1 MPEHATEHLLDGALG
16 DFAELVQLRTGRSA
30 TVYRARERSTDRLVA
45 LKVLNLPDPSPR
57 ALESFDRES
66 TALARLGSHPNI
78 VTLYRRL
85 TLSDGRPVLVL
96 ELCSRAVPDQ
106 AGVRAGLPPQQAV
119 AVGVKLAGALATAHR
134 GQVLHCDVRPQNVLV
149 TLFGEPALSD
159 FGVAQLLAHSPRASA
174 PFELLT
180 EHTAPELLEG
190 SPLTEATDV
199 YGLSSTIYALVNGAP
214 AFPAYAAEPPSSVSL
229 RILRD
234 PVPPITAAAVPL
246 ELWDVLRWG
255 LAKAPAERPP
265 SAEWLAAELARV
277 EDHQG
282 WPRTK
287 LLVHDPS
294 SQGGTPPQTGPSQAH
309 VA

>member
-1 MPEHATEHLLDGALG
+1 MREPAAEHLPDSALAG
-16 DFAELVQLRTGRSA
+16 FIELVRLRTGTSA
-30 TVYRARERSTDRLVA
+30 TVFRARERDTDRLVA
-45 LKVLNLPDPSPR
+45 LKVLNLRNPPPR

-66 TALARLGSHPNI
+66 TALATLGSHPNI

-96 ELCSRAVPDQ
+96 ELCSPAAPD
-106 AGVRAGLPPQQAV
+106 RAGSRLPAQQAV
-119 AVGVKLAGALATAHR
+119 AMGIKLAGALATAHR
-134 GQVLHCDVRPQNVLV
+134 GAVLHCDVRPQNVLV
-149 TLFGEPALSD
+149 TEFGEPALSD
-159 FGVAQLLAHSPRASA
+159 FGVAQLHARSG

-214 AFPAYAAEPPSSVSL
+214 AFPAYAAEPQSSVSL

-234 PVPPITAAAVPL
+234 PVPPIIGGAVPL
-246 ELWDVLRWG
+246 ELSDVLLWG
-255 LAKAPAERPP
+255 LAKVAAERPP
-265 SAEWLAAELARV
+265 SAEWFAAELARV

-287 LLVHDPS
+287 LLVRDPCS
-294 SQGGTPPQTGPSQAH
+294 PGGAPTHGGPSRAH